1 MYSTLSE
8 VWEFHFVLLWCSHW
22 VFLSLFSIKV
32 SINCGVF
39 LTSHLLVGWW
49 RFLFLLLLFW
59 FSFNSLCCC
68 CKKPLDDNS
77 AHRIRCC
84 LFISVFDVR
93 LFATPATT
101 ICTPTDWLT
110 TTAQIEKFLQTDH
123 GVEQV
128 EIVCWVMAVV
138 VFCLLFD
145 YCCCF
150 CCCWLWGGG
159 GGGGVI
165 VDVGVIVFSACQN
178 IITKQQQQFHYPPGQ
193 QREKNRPR
201 NMPTSRPTYPPDQ
214 PAQAHTQPP
223 ATLQSLF
230 NERKMITKGKTTDLR
245 QPQPSKIL
253 HFWRQYR

>member
-1 MYSTLSE
+1 MRVSLRPVMMFSLS
-8 VWEFHFVLLWCSHW
+8 
-22 VFLSLFSIKV
+22 FLSLFSIKV
-32 SINCGVF
+32 SINCAVF
-39 LTSHLLVGWW
+39 FTSQLLVGWW
-49 RFLFLLLLFW
+49 RFLLLFW

-150 CCCWLWGGG
+150 CSCWLWGGG

-193 QREKNRPR
+193 QRGKNRPR

>member
-1 MYSTLSE
+1 MEYSS
-8 VWEFHFVLLWCSHW
+8 HHIYLLGG
-22 VFLSLFSIKV
+22 
-32 SINCGVF
+32 GVF
-39 LTSHLLVGWW
+39 CCFDLVLIVCVVVAKS
-49 RFLFLLLLFW
+49 RLMIILHIEFVVV
-59 FSFNSLCCC
+59 
-68 CKKPLDDNS
+68 
-77 AHRIRCC
+77 C
-84 LFISVFDVR
+84 LFRCSTVCNTRYNHMHSDWLTDYDRSNWKI
-93 LFATPATT
+93 
-101 ICTPTDWLT
+101 PTDWSRSRASWDRLLGYGGGC
-110 TTAQIEKFLQTDH
+110 FLF
-123 GVEQV
+123 
-128 EIVCWVMAVV
+128 AV
-138 VFCLLFD
+138 D